1 MRLDPTDSA
10 PHYFLRLVDNKSD
23 MEAMR
28 VLRSAE
34 EAVAAYASLR
44 PVSSLQLLALYDS
57 RLDAILTSPAFFS
70 LPISEQLNC
79 GFGVFDTA
87 IVHDSHIYQLDL
99 HLERLLR
106 SASLAHIT
114 APLGLDRMRAKVEEV
129 LEVVRQDCR
138 VRLFLSPGLAEG
150 ECTQTEGVFYAL
162 AYNDAGQS
170 KPAVVREVTVAVPA
184 KPAFL
189 SIIKS
194 NNYMSNALC
203 VLEARA
209 KGGYMGVQLSPQG
222 YILESAVANICAV
235 LKDGRLL
242 TPPADQVLA
251 GTTIR
256 RILELAEALVQEG
269 VLSSAGR
276 GLFTAD
282 EAKEGQ
288 ELMLVGGDGIVGI
301 SHLDDAAIGSGAL
314 GPVTKRLKALLDQ
327 DKVSQ

>member
-1 MRLDPTDSA
+1 
-10 PHYFLRLVDNKSD
+10 

-28 VLRSAE
+28 VLRTTE
-34 EAVAAYASLR
+34 EALAAYASHR
-44 PVSSLQLLALYDS
+44 PASSLQLLALYDS
-57 RLDAILTSPAFFS
+57 RLDAILTNPACFT

-87 IVHDSHIYQLDL
+87 IAHDSHVYQLDL

-106 SASLAHIT
+106 SASLAHII
-114 APLGLDRMRAKVEEV
+114 APLGVDKMRAKVEQV

-138 VRLFLSPGLAEG
+138 VRLFLSPGLAQT
-150 ECTQTEGVFYAL
+150 ECTHTEGVFYAL
-162 AYNDAGQS
+162 AYNDVGQS
-170 KPAVVREVTVAVPA
+170 KPAVVREVTVSVPA
-184 KPAFL
+184 KPSFL
-189 SIIKS
+189 SVIKS

-203 VLEARA
+203 VLEARS

-222 YILESAVANICAV
+222 CILESAVANICAV
-235 LKDGRLL
+235 LRGGRLL

-251 GTTIR
+251 GTTVR
-256 RILELAEALVQEG
+256 KVLELAEGLVQEG
-269 VLSSAGR
+269 MLSSAGR

-301 SHLDDAAIGSGAL
+301 SHLDGVTIGSGAL
-314 GPVTKRLKALLDQ
+314 GPVTKRLKELLDQ
-327 DKVSQ
+327 DKASQ